1 MLIGSHDN
9 NLYTNQELVG
19 QILHDIGNRT
29 EIIKLQFYNYLG
41 EELLPLA
48 ITTKSQ
54 VPQQAAFSVNQEAK
68 GHQIGMIEPGNYNAT
83 WSIEGA
89 YLIVINT
96 WTGQDVV
103 TEVNRFELLELQT
116 SERSYTK
123 FKFIQ

>member
-54 VPQQAAFSVNQEAK
+54 VPQQAAFSVNQEAS
-68 GHQIGMIEPGNYNAT
+68 GHQIGKIEPGSYVAT
-83 WSIEGA
+83 WNIEGA
-89 YLIVINT
+89 YLKVINT